1 MVKWWCHLLRRE
13 TLGEENVIIPGVY
26 EFSFGHKFIKRLLDT
41 QMKIAF
47 RQLNIYQ
54 KKILEEG

>member
-1 MVKWWCHLLRRE
+1 MVKLLRRE
-13 TLGEENVIIPGVY
+13 TLGEEKVIILGVY
-26 EFSFGHKFIKRLLDT
+26 EFSFGHKFIKCLLDT

-47 RQLNIYQ
+47 RQLNIY